1 MGASTRRLEGEAGL
15 LVHGGAGAVPP
26 DLREPHVAG
35 CREAARAGYAVLA
48 AGGSALDAVQE
59 AARVL
64 ERLPQFNA
72 GTGAAL
78 NADGE
83 VEHDAAIACGER
95 FRAGAVCALRGYAH
109 PIDVARAVLDDGR
122 HVLVAGEGA
131 ARFARERGLA
141 SVDPA
146 SLVTERARERLAKV
160 LGGTSPAGW
169 AGGTIGAVARDAKGR
184 LAAATST
191 GGTVGKVP
199 GRVGDSPIVGAGTLA
214 ESESAALSATGDGEG
229 ILMIGLGHRVA
240 MAIAGGRAA
249 EEVIA
254 QELTR
259 MRERTGATGGLI
271 AALAAGGFVWGRT
284 TATMSW
290 ALVSAAGED
299 AGI

>member
-1 MGASTRRLEGEAGL
+1 MTVTTQLLAGEVGL
-15 LVHGGAGAVPP
+15 LVHGGAGDVPRQ
-26 DLREPHVAG
+26 LRDEHVAG
-35 CREAARAGYAVLA
+35 CREAARAGYAVIA
-48 AGGSALDAVQE
+48 EGGSALDAVQQ

-72 GTGAAL
+72 GLGAAL

-95 FRAGAVCALRGYAH
+95 FRAGAVCALRGFAN
-109 PIDVARAVLDDGR
+109 PIDAARAVLEEGR
-122 HVLVAGEGA
+122 HVLLAGEGA
-131 ARFARERGLA
+131 ARFARERGLPP
-141 SVDPA
+141 VDPA

-169 AGGTIGAVARDAKGR
+169 AGGTIGAVARDARGR

-191 GGTVGKVP
+191 GGTVGKRP

-214 ESESAALSATGDGEG
+214 EPGSAALSATGDGEG

-240 MAIAGGRAA
+240 MAIAEGRSAEAA
-249 EEVIA
+249 IA
-254 QELTR
+254 RELVR
-259 MRERTGATGGLI
+259 MRERTSATGGLI
-271 AALAAGGFVWGRT
+271 AALAQGGFVWGRT

-290 ALVSAAGED
+290 ALVSSAGED